1 MWDELKCMMRRLT
14 PRDVA
19 TRELVDAQLAKLAAQ
34 SAQEHAAALASFH
47 DVRVRR
53 LTKFLSELPEETP

>member
-1 MWDELKCMMRRLT
+1 MWDERKCMVRRRT

-19 TRELVDAQLAKLAAQ
+19 TRELMDAQLAKLAAQ
-34 SAQEHAAALASFH
+34 TAQEHAAALASFH

-53 LTKFLSELPEETP
+53 LTKFLSELPGDAP